1 MIQQMSVQ
9 QLKQRLERNDSKPMI
24 LDVREPW
31 EVKLCALANSTLIP
45 MGQIPAAMDEL
56 DKDREIVVLCH
67 HGIRSNQVA
76 YFMHHHGFGKLFNLQ
91 GGIDAWARQI
101 DPTIQT
107 Y

>member
-9 QLKQRLERNDSKPMI
+9 ELKQRIEQNGCKPII

-45 MGQIPAAMDEL
+45 MGQIPAAIDEL
-56 DKDREIVVLCH
+56 DKDQEIVVLCH

-76 YFMHHHGFGKLFNLQ
+76 YFMHHHGFDKLYNLQ
-91 GGIDAWARQI
+91 GGIDAWAKQI
-101 DPTIQT
+101 DLTMQV